1 MNLAQTPTLH
11 QRIAMVACV
20 AALAGCAQCP
30 PFRSAWYLDTTSRSA
45 SGVPLMRL
53 ALLNEGTQ
61 PMQVRQVVLNPPDK
75 DAAGKVVLKKTTL
88 QPGRLWL
95 IVIGS
100 EELEACHLP
109 VAVRLECD
117 NGVSRTQP
125 VAGLLPNYL
134 PDFWMKICDMPR
146 PGELLEP
153 I

>member
-1 MNLAQTPTLH
+1 MNLADSSTLR
-11 QRIAMVACV
+11 QGIAMVAF
-20 AALAGCAQCP
+20 AATLSGCAQCP

-75 DAAGKVVLKKTTL
+75 DAAGTVVLGKTTL

-95 IVIGS
+95 IALGS
-100 EELEACHLP
+100 EELEVCHLP

-134 PDFWMKICDMPR
+134 PDFWMAACGLKR
-146 PGELLEP
+146 PGAALEP
-153 I
+153 P